1 MAFLRNWATL
11 ATGAIQAAKRST
23 VKKAKSKPARLPG
36 ACAEFSSRATSRSAL
51 GASHLPSPNRIAR
64 SGVPLTPRMCA
75 VHPLPRDGSTTAH
88 ASRLSCARRVRYCAD
103 ADGVDTR

>member
-1 MAFLRNWATL
+1 VEETVHGLGVEDLARLVERVADPQHDLDPQAIAAAAQAAL

-51 GASHLPSPNRIAR
+51 AR
-64 SGVPLTPRMCA
+64 SRVATQPHDILLYQNL
-75 VHPLPRDGSTTAH
+75 LPR
-88 ASRLSCARRVRYCAD
+88 
-103 ADGVDTR
+103 